1 MRLARQV
8 RASRGRRGLTQAAV
22 ARKIGVSEAYVSMIE
37 SGAQREPSLV
47 TLQKLG
53 KALGMHV
60 AKLVG

>member
-37 SGAQREPSLV
+37 ARREPSLV

-53 KALGMHV
+53 KALGMPV